1 MGKDSVARVWYV
13 ASVMTLLTGD
23 SCGVAKQLQP
33 FGAEA
38 ALSVQNRELQDSCGD
53 CGTEIVLNDDEA
65 EMSCTFCNEAIIA
78 CMSEY
83 GDSETG
89 SGGFGIC
96 HPCGDLSVE
105 EVVTFYEGLCGD
117 PLSDITQEYVEGCLY
132 YLVPPECPSDMTS
145 SDDYTVESSDDSSTD
160 DDWYTSESSD
170 DSSTD
175 DDWYTS
181 ESSDDYWTDD
191 YYWYYWYTVES
202 GDDSSTDDDWYT
214 SESSDDSYYSR
225 YYPFT
230 DDDSPSPS
238 QSPSPSPFTD
248 EPITKPTTTVGS
260 GVRVRACGSVGAL
273 AVALVNVVF
282 FLTEMR

>member
-1 MGKDSVARVWYV
+1 MFPMYDAPPVRATNGGFLSMWKDSVARVWYV
-13 ASVMTLLTGD
+13 ASVMMLLTDG
-23 SCGVAKQLQP
+23 SCGAAKQPQP
-33 FGAEA
+33 FGESEA
-38 ALSVQNRELQDSCGD
+38 ALSVQHRELQDSCGV
-53 CGTEIVLNDDEA
+53 CGNDLFLEDDDA
-65 EMSCTFCNEAIIA
+65 EMTCTSCNEVLIA

-132 YLVPPECPSDMTS
+132 YLVPPECPSDVTA

-191 YYWYYWYTVES
+191 YYC
-202 GDDSSTDDDWYT
+202 
-214 SESSDDSYYSR
+214 
-225 YYPFT
+225 
-230 DDDSPSPS
+230 